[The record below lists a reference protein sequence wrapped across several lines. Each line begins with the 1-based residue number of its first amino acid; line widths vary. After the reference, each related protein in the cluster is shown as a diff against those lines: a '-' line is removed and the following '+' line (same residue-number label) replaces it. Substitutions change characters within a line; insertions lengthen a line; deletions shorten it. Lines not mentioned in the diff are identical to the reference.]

1 VDLDFN
7 RTEPVRANGYAAAG
21 IVAASTL
28 LGAVAL
34 LDPVTWQQ
42 FAGALGTALAQFAT
56 LAFGL
61 ERARD
66 TVYSPA
72 THQQDVADAYE
83 QGVRAGF
90 ASAANDARLR
100 P

>member
-1 VDLDFN
+1 VDLDLN
-7 RTEPVRANGYAAAG
+7 RTEPVRANVYVAAG
-21 IVAASTL
+21 IVALSTL
-28 LGAVAL
+28 LWGIARV
-34 LDPVTWQQ
+34 DPLGWQQ
-42 FAGALGTALAQFAT
+42 FAEVLAGALAQFAT

-72 THQQDVADAYE
+72 THQKDTADAYE